1 MAKRN
6 RPGFT
11 LVELLVVIT
20 IIGILI
26 ALLLPAVQSARE
38 AARRTQCAN
47 NLKQIGLAC
56 LSHLE
61 ANGHLPTDG
70 WGPRWVGDPD
80 RGFGMNQPGG
90 WGYNILPFVE
100 QENIY
105 MLPADQNAGTV
116 TAAQDAG
123 AKQMIETPLSL
134 MNCPTRRRAI
144 TYPNTFGT
152 GRYLNA
158 TDPGSCARSDYAAC
172 AGTQSGGSGSA
183 YAPTSYDDV
192 DSQPPTFTDWMI
204 DNDLTHNGV
213 CYQRSQVR
221 MADIRD
227 GSSNTY
233 LVAEKYLNPDRYYD
247 GQDPTDNEC
256 FYIGDDPDMVFK
268 VYTPPY
274 QDRPAATHWSCMGS
288 AHSSGCN
295 AVFCDGSVRTIS
307 YSIDLAVTK
316 DLADRKDGNPIDA
329 SQL

>member
-1 MAKRN
+1 MSTRTT
-6 RPGFT
+6 RGFT

-26 ALLLPAVQSARE
+26 SLLLPAVQSARE

-80 RGFGMNQPGG
+80 RGSGQNQPGG

-105 MLPADQNAGTV
+105 LLPRDQDARTV
-116 TAAQDAG
+116 TDTQNAG
-123 AKQMIETPLSL
+123 AKQMIETPLAL
-134 MNCPTRRRAI
+134 MNCPTRRKAI
-144 TYPNTFGT
+144 TYPNPFGT

-158 TDPGSCARSDYAAC
+158 TDPDSCARSDYAAC

-183 YAPTSYDDV
+183 YAPTSYAQV
-192 DSQPPTFTDWMI
+192 DTQQPPFADWMI
-204 DNDLTHNGV
+204 DYGLMHNGV

-247 GQDPTDNEC
+247 GQDPTNNEC
-256 FYIGDDPDMVFK
+256 FHIGDDPDVVFK
-268 VYTPPY
+268 VYSRPY
-274 QDRPAATHWSCMGS
+274 QDRPGTTHWSCMGS
-288 AHSSGCN
+288 AHPSGCN

-316 DLADRKDGNPIDA
+316 NLADRKDGNPIDA
-329 SQL
+329 SKL